1 MIFRRDRL
9 RSVFEASNAAV
20 QHSRISG
27 AFGTPETPVRKEI
40 RMQERKIRMDIRVT
54 GKEKDMIR
62 QKAQNAGISQSA
74 FVRQA
79 ISKVFVN
86 PAANEDVMVLLR
98 EIRIVKRH
106 LSEILAKTEARNAI
120 DFVQANRAIRS
131 AEEAI
136 DRINRAYTPG
146 G

>member
-1 MIFRRDRL
+1 
-9 RSVFEASNAAV
+9 
-20 QHSRISG
+20 
-27 AFGTPETPVRKEI
+27 
-40 RMQERKIRMDIRVT
+40 MQERKQRLDVRISK
-54 GKEKDMIR
+54 KEKDMIR
-62 QKAQNAGISQSA
+62 NKARKAGISQSTL
-74 FVRQA
+74 VRQA
-79 ISKVFVN
+79 IDKAVLN

-98 EIRIVKRH
+98 EIRIVKRQ
-106 LSEILAKTEARNAI
+106 LTEILAKTEARNAI

>member
-1 MIFRRDRL
+1 
-9 RSVFEASNAAV
+9 
-20 QHSRISG
+20 
-27 AFGTPETPVRKEI
+27 
-40 RMQERKIRMDIRVT
+40 MQERKQRLDVRISK
-54 GKEKDMIR
+54 KEKDMIR
-62 QKAQNAGISQSA
+62 NKARKAGISQSTL
-74 FVRQA
+74 VRQA
-79 ISKVFVN
+79 IDKAVLN

-120 DFVQANRAIRS
+120 DFVQANRVIRS
-131 AEEAI
+131 AEAAI

>member
-1 MIFRRDRL
+1 
-9 RSVFEASNAAV
+9 
-20 QHSRISG
+20 
-27 AFGTPETPVRKEI
+27 
-40 RMQERKIRMDIRVT
+40 MQERKQRLDVRISK
-54 GKEKDMIR
+54 KEKDMIR
-62 QKAQNAGISQSA
+62 NKARKAGISQSTL
-74 FVRQA
+74 VRQA
-79 ISKVFVN
+79 IDKAVLH

-98 EIRIVKRH
+98 EIRIVKRQ

-120 DFVQANRAIRS
+120 DFVKANRAIRS

>member
-1 MIFRRDRL
+1 
-9 RSVFEASNAAV
+9 
-20 QHSRISG
+20 
-27 AFGTPETPVRKEI
+27 
-40 RMQERKIRMDIRVT
+40 MQERKQRLDVRISK
-54 GKEKDMIR
+54 KEKDMIR
-62 QKAQNAGISQSA
+62 NKARKAGISQSTL
-74 FVRQA
+74 VRQA
-79 ISKVFVN
+79 IDKAVLN

-98 EIRIVKRH
+98 EIRIVKRQ
-106 LSEILAKTEARNAI
+106 LSEILAKTEARNVI

>member
-1 MIFRRDRL
+1 
-9 RSVFEASNAAV
+9 
-20 QHSRISG
+20 
-27 AFGTPETPVRKEI
+27 
-40 RMQERKIRMDIRVT
+40 
-54 GKEKDMIR
+54 MIR
-62 QKAQNAGISQSA
+62 NKARKAGISQSTL
-74 FVRQA
+74 VRQA
-79 ISKVFVN
+79 IDKAVLN

-98 EIRIVKRH
+98 EIRIVKRQ

>member
-1 MIFRRDRL
+1 
-9 RSVFEASNAAV
+9 
-20 QHSRISG
+20 
-27 AFGTPETPVRKEI
+27 
-40 RMQERKIRMDIRVT
+40 
-54 GKEKDMIR
+54 MIR
-62 QKAQNAGISQSA
+62 NKARKAGISQSTL
-74 FVRQA
+74 VRQA
-79 ISKVFVN
+79 IDKAILN

-98 EIRIVKRH
+98 EIRIVKRQ

>member
-1 MIFRRDRL
+1 
-9 RSVFEASNAAV
+9 
-20 QHSRISG
+20 
-27 AFGTPETPVRKEI
+27 
-40 RMQERKIRMDIRVT
+40 MQERKQRLDVRISK
-54 GKEKDMIR
+54 KEKQMIR
-62 QKAQNAGISQSA
+62 NKARKAGISQSTL
-74 FVRQA
+74 VRQA
-79 ISKVFVN
+79 IDKAVLN

-98 EIRIVKRH
+98 EIRIVKRQ

-136 DRINRAYTPG
+136 NRINRAYTPG

>member
-1 MIFRRDRL
+1 
-9 RSVFEASNAAV
+9 
-20 QHSRISG
+20 
-27 AFGTPETPVRKEI
+27 
-40 RMQERKIRMDIRVT
+40 
-54 GKEKDMIR
+54 MIR
-62 QKAQNAGISQSA
+62 NKARKAGISQSTL
-74 FVRQA
+74 VRQA
-79 ISKVFVN
+79 IDKAVLN

-98 EIRIVKRH
+98 EIRIVKRQ

-136 DRINRAYTPG
+136 NRINRAYTPG

>member
-1 MIFRRDRL
+1 
-9 RSVFEASNAAV
+9 
-20 QHSRISG
+20 
-27 AFGTPETPVRKEI
+27 
-40 RMQERKIRMDIRVT
+40 MQERKQRLDVRISK
-54 GKEKDMIR
+54 KEKDMIR
-62 QKAQNAGISQSA
+62 NKARKAGISQSTL
-74 FVRQA
+74 VRQA
-79 ISKVFVN
+79 IDKAVLN
-86 PAANEDVMVLLR
+86 PAANEDVMVMLR
-98 EIRIVKRH
+98 EIRIVKRQ

>member
-1 MIFRRDRL
+1 
-9 RSVFEASNAAV
+9 
-20 QHSRISG
+20 
-27 AFGTPETPVRKEI
+27 
-40 RMQERKIRMDIRVT
+40 
-54 GKEKDMIR
+54 MIR
-62 QKAQNAGISQSA
+62 NKARKAGISQSTL
-74 FVRQA
+74 VRQA
-79 ISKVFVN
+79 IDKAVLN

-98 EIRIVKRH
+98 EIRIAKRQ
-106 LSEILAKTEARNAI
+106 LSEILEKTEARNAI

>member
-1 MIFRRDRL
+1 
-9 RSVFEASNAAV
+9 
-20 QHSRISG
+20 
-27 AFGTPETPVRKEI
+27 
-40 RMQERKIRMDIRVT
+40 MQERKQRLDVRISK
-54 GKEKDMIR
+54 KEKDMIR
-62 QKAQNAGISQSA
+62 NKARKAGVSQSTL
-74 FVRQA
+74 VRQA
-79 ISKVFVN
+79 IDKAVLN

-98 EIRIVKRH
+98 EIRIVKRQ

-120 DFVQANRAIRS
+120 DFVKANRAIRS

>member
-1 MIFRRDRL
+1 
-9 RSVFEASNAAV
+9 
-20 QHSRISG
+20 
-27 AFGTPETPVRKEI
+27 
-40 RMQERKIRMDIRVT
+40 MQERKIRMDIRVT

-79 ISKVFVN
+79 ISKAFVN

-98 EIRIVKRH
+98 EIRIVKRQ

-131 AEEAI
+131 TEEAI

>member
-1 MIFRRDRL
+1 
-9 RSVFEASNAAV
+9 
-20 QHSRISG
+20 
-27 AFGTPETPVRKEI
+27 
-40 RMQERKIRMDIRVT
+40 
-54 GKEKDMIR
+54 MIR
-62 QKAQNAGISQSA
+62 NKARKAGISQSTL
-74 FVRQA
+74 VRQA
-79 ISKVFVN
+79 IDKAVLN

-98 EIRIVKRH
+98 EIRIVKRQ

-136 DRINRAYTPG
+136 GRINRAYTPG

>member
-1 MIFRRDRL
+1 
-9 RSVFEASNAAV
+9 
-20 QHSRISG
+20 
-27 AFGTPETPVRKEI
+27 
-40 RMQERKIRMDIRVT
+40 MQERKQRLDVRISK
-54 GKEKDMIR
+54 KEKDMVR
-62 QKAQNAGISQSA
+62 NKARKAGISQSTL
-74 FVRQA
+74 VRQA
-79 ISKVFVN
+79 IDKAVLN

-98 EIRIVKRH
+98 EIRIVKRQ

-131 AEEAI
+131 TEEAI

>member
-1 MIFRRDRL
+1 
-9 RSVFEASNAAV
+9 
-20 QHSRISG
+20 
-27 AFGTPETPVRKEI
+27 
-40 RMQERKIRMDIRVT
+40 MQERKQRLDVRISK
-54 GKEKDMIR
+54 KEKDMIR
-62 QKAQNAGISQSA
+62 NKARKAGISQSTL
-74 FVRQA
+74 VRQA
-79 ISKVFVN
+79 IDKAVLN

-98 EIRIVKRH
+98 EIRILKRQ

>member
-1 MIFRRDRL
+1 
-9 RSVFEASNAAV
+9 
-20 QHSRISG
+20 
-27 AFGTPETPVRKEI
+27 
-40 RMQERKIRMDIRVT
+40 MQERKQRLDVRISK
-54 GKEKDMIR
+54 KEKDMIR
-62 QKAQNAGISQSA
+62 NKARKAGISQSTL
-74 FVRQA
+74 VRQA
-79 ISKVFVN
+79 IDKAVLN

-98 EIRIVKRH
+98 EIRIVKRQ

>member
-1 MIFRRDRL
+1 
-9 RSVFEASNAAV
+9 
-20 QHSRISG
+20 
-27 AFGTPETPVRKEI
+27 
-40 RMQERKIRMDIRVT
+40 
-54 GKEKDMIR
+54 MIR
-62 QKAQNAGISQSA
+62 NKARKAGISQSTL
-74 FVRQA
+74 VRQA
-79 ISKVFVN
+79 IDKAVLH

-98 EIRIVKRH
+98 EIRIVKRQ

-131 AEEAI
+131 AEDAI

>member
-1 MIFRRDRL
+1 MHERKQRL
-9 RSVFEASNAAV
+9 DV
-20 QHSRISG
+20 RIS
-27 AFGTPETPVRKEI
+27 K
-40 RMQERKIRMDIRVT
+40 
-54 GKEKDMIR
+54 KEKDMIR
-62 QKAQNAGISQSA
+62 NKARKAGISQSTL
-74 FVRQA
+74 VRQA
-79 ISKVFVN
+79 IDKAVLN

-98 EIRIVKRH
+98 EIRIVKRQ

>member
-1 MIFRRDRL
+1 
-9 RSVFEASNAAV
+9 
-20 QHSRISG
+20 
-27 AFGTPETPVRKEI
+27 
-40 RMQERKIRMDIRVT
+40 MQERKIRMDIRVT

-62 QKAQNAGISQSA
+62 NKARKAGISQSTL
-74 FVRQA
+74 VRQA
-79 ISKVFVN
+79 IDKAVLN

-98 EIRIVKRH
+98 EIRIVKRQ

-131 AEEAI
+131 AVEAI

>member
-1 MIFRRDRL
+1 
-9 RSVFEASNAAV
+9 
-20 QHSRISG
+20 
-27 AFGTPETPVRKEI
+27 
-40 RMQERKIRMDIRVT
+40 MQERKQRLDVRISK
-54 GKEKDMIR
+54 KEKDMIR
-62 QKAQNAGISQSA
+62 SKAQSAGISQSA

-79 ISKVFVN
+79 ISKAFVN

-98 EIRIVKRH
+98 EIRIVKRQ

-131 AEEAI
+131 AEAAI

>member
-1 MIFRRDRL
+1 
-9 RSVFEASNAAV
+9 
-20 QHSRISG
+20 
-27 AFGTPETPVRKEI
+27 
-40 RMQERKIRMDIRVT
+40 MQERKQRLYVRISK
-54 GKEKDMIR
+54 KEKDMIR
-62 QKAQNAGISQSA
+62 NKARKAGISQSTL
-74 FVRQA
+74 VRQA
-79 ISKVFVN
+79 IDKAVLN

-98 EIRIVKRH
+98 EIRIVKRQ

>member
-1 MIFRRDRL
+1 
-9 RSVFEASNAAV
+9 
-20 QHSRISG
+20 
-27 AFGTPETPVRKEI
+27 
-40 RMQERKIRMDIRVT
+40 MQERKQRLDVRISK
-54 GKEKDMIR
+54 KEKDMIR
-62 QKAQNAGISQSA
+62 NKARKAGVSQSTL
-74 FVRQA
+74 VRQA
-79 ISKVFVN
+79 IDKSVLN

-98 EIRIVKRH
+98 EIRIVKRQ

>member
-1 MIFRRDRL
+1 
-9 RSVFEASNAAV
+9 
-20 QHSRISG
+20 
-27 AFGTPETPVRKEI
+27 
-40 RMQERKIRMDIRVT
+40 
-54 GKEKDMIR
+54 MIR
-62 QKAQNAGISQSA
+62 NKARKAGVSQSTL
-74 FVRQA
+74 VRQA
-79 ISKVFVN
+79 IDKAVLN

-98 EIRIVKRH
+98 EIRIVKRQ

>member
-1 MIFRRDRL
+1 
-9 RSVFEASNAAV
+9 
-20 QHSRISG
+20 
-27 AFGTPETPVRKEI
+27 
-40 RMQERKIRMDIRVT
+40 MQERKQRLDVRISK
-54 GKEKDMIR
+54 KEKQMIR
-62 QKAQNAGISQSA
+62 NKARKAGISQSTL
-74 FVRQA
+74 VRQA
-79 ISKVFVN
+79 IDKAVLN

-98 EIRIVKRH
+98 EIRIVKRQ

>member
-1 MIFRRDRL
+1 
-9 RSVFEASNAAV
+9 
-20 QHSRISG
+20 
-27 AFGTPETPVRKEI
+27 
-40 RMQERKIRMDIRVT
+40 MQERKQRLDVRISK
-54 GKEKDMIR
+54 KEKDMIR
-62 QKAQNAGISQSA
+62 NKARKAGISQSTL
-74 FVRQA
+74 VRQA
-79 ISKVFVN
+79 IDKAVLN

-98 EIRIVKRH
+98 EIRIVKRQ

-136 DRINRAYTPG
+136 ERINRAYTPG

>member
-1 MIFRRDRL
+1 
-9 RSVFEASNAAV
+9 
-20 QHSRISG
+20 
-27 AFGTPETPVRKEI
+27 
-40 RMQERKIRMDIRVT
+40 MQERKQRLDVRISK
-54 GKEKDMIR
+54 KEKDMIR
-62 QKAQNAGISQSA
+62 NKARKAGISQSTL
-74 FVRQA
+74 VRQA
-79 ISKVFVN
+79 IDKAVLN

-98 EIRIVKRH
+98 EIRIVKRQ

-131 AEEAI
+131 AEVAI